1 MKEFIN
7 RALTV
12 IKEHDNK
19 LNELYNLGIDLVDL
33 YSGCETTLIEAIAK
47 LIGKDEDV
55 MLDWIYWWL
64 YEDVDKIIYENG
76 GQIDVTDISLFIDFL
91 MNYQYE

>member
-1 MKEFIN
+1 MKEFISKT
-7 RALTV
+7 LTV

-33 YSGCETTLIEAIAK
+33 YSKCEATLIEAIAK

-64 YEDVDKIIYENG
+64 YEDVDKIIYDNG
-76 GQIDVTDISLFIDFL
+76 GQTDVTDIGLFVDFL
-91 MNYQYE
+91 MNC